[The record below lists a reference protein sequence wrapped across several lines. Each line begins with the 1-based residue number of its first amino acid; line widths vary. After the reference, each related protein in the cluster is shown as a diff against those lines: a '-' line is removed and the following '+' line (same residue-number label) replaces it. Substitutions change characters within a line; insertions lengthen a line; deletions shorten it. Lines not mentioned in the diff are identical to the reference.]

1 MGAAL
6 VLLFATILSL
16 ELIRPLR
23 LFPAFTA
30 LGKLAAQ
37 SGRLI
42 ARRGVSEW
50 AKERAMRLM
59 SLKLF
64 DQSLR
69 AAWLLAL
76 IGAPLVVA
84 LLLVPA
90 PRDSET
96 RLVLLIATIG
106 WSLARRRMRALPRID

>member
-1 MGAAL
+1 MGAAF
-6 VLLFATILSL
+6 VLLLATILSL

-23 LFPAFTA
+23 LFPAFAA
-30 LGKLAAQ
+30 LGTLAAQ

-50 AKERAMRLM
+50 AKERAMRLI

-69 AAWLLAL
+69 TAWLLAL
-76 IGAPLVVA
+76 IGAPLVAA

-90 PRDSET
+90 PRDGET
-96 RLVLLIATIG
+96 RLTLLVATIV
-106 WSLARRRMRALPRID
+106 WSLARRAADR